1 MPKEDYLK
9 MGMKRNDDDK
19 ELSRGDVRRI
29 EKLLNNHTRALIKI
43 FKVGEEH
50 GHLKRVT
57 ESKLQESENCAPK
70 YYMYKD
76 HKREGGWRPVV
87 SGCSSNT
94 LGLSNLM
101 SDVIE
106 SLACGFEDPY
116 EVISSQDMLSRFEDY
131 NRVLEK
137 DVIKER
143 DKGIDYDWRDE
154 KMLIGSDVV
163 ALFPSLSKANTI
175 KAVKSQLS
183 KSKVE

>member
-1 MPKEDYLK
+1 
-9 MGMKRNDDDK
+9 
-19 ELSRGDVRRI
+19 
-29 EKLLNNHTRALIKI
+29 
-43 FKVGEEH
+43 
-50 GHLKRVT
+50 
-57 ESKLQESENCAPK
+57 
-70 YYMYKD
+70 
-76 HKREGGWRPVV
+76 
-87 SGCSSNT
+87 
-94 LGLSNLM
+94 M

-137 DVIKER
+137 DIIKER

-183 KSKVE
+183 KSKVEWENLDVDWMRLYIHLNRGLCENIESVKKYLPYRRPGRRGVEA